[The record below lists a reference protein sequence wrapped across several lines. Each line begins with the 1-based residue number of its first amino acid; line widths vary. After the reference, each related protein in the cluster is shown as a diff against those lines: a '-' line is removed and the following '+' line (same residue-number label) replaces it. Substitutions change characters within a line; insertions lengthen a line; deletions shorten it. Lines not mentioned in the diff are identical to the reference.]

1 MRIGRIA
8 TYTFIL
14 IASATLWAAIADSPS
29 LSGIARDGAGKPL
42 VGVRITLTSSE
53 NASLAFQTTSD
64 SSGEYRFVGLAAG
77 KYALTAELSG
87 YAPTEPLAVLVVSA
101 LSPLTVSLT
110 LERSSFTQGADAQTA
125 SYPRLE
131 FQSAGIRGVIDPGG
145 YSAST
150 SSAASG
156 LLRGIADMK
165 RTDRRSYKADSKDWP
180 CALEPELREAVSE
193 HPEKEETIRRLGQFY
208 AAHGQ
213 PARAIPLFKRA
224 LQINVSDAVAL
235 RELAVALM
243 QDGQFGDARRVLL
256 PLVNPAAGADLH
268 QLLARADEG
277 SEMFQLAAQ
286 EYREAESKEQS
297 EESIFGEGY
306 ELVLAGSIAE
316 GMNVFAAGIQMY
328 PRSIPL
334 RIGAGTAQ
342 CLLGRTSDGLR
353 NFLDATDIDPADPRP
368 YSFLASASGNSSDE
382 SDRVRKS
389 FMRFLDRAPNSGSAS
404 YFLALALSRGNPA
417 SDTDRIQVLL
427 QRAIQLDPNL
437 AKAHLLLA
445 EIYAGHND
453 YEQAVPEFEAA
464 LRLAQ
469 DMSEA
474 HYRLALAYKNTGRS
488 EQAARE
494 MEIFRLSKKSK
505 ASGSDAESIDIAQ
518 FISVMDTPGQP
529 FRPETQ
535 CPATASRQESAP

>member
-1 MRIGRIA
+1 MRIARIA
-8 TYTFIL
+8 TYTVIL
-14 IASATLWAAIADSPS
+14 FASATLWAAIADSPT
-29 LSGIARDGAGKPL
+29 LSGIARDGTGKPL
-42 VGVRITLTSSE
+42 VGVRITLTGGE
-53 NASLAFQTTSD
+53 GASLKFQTTSD
-64 SSGEYRFVGLAAG
+64 SSGEYRLVGLAAG
-77 KYALTAELSG
+77 QYSLVAELSG
-87 YAPTEPLAVLVVSA
+87 YAPTVPLAVRIVSA
-101 LSPLTVSLT
+101 LNPLTVDLA
-110 LERSSFTQGADAQTA
+110 LERSSSAKSADAKAA
-125 SYPRLE
+125 SHPRLE

-165 RTDRRSYKADSKDWP
+165 RTDRRTYKADAKDWP

-193 HPEKEETIRRLGQFY
+193 HPEKEEPIRRLGQFY

-224 LQINVSDAVAL
+224 LQINSSDAVAL
-235 RELAVALM
+235 RDLVVAQM
-243 QDGQFGDARRVLL
+243 QDGQFADARKILL
-256 PLVNPAAGADLH
+256 PLVHPAAGADLH

-277 SEMFQLAAQ
+277 SEMFQQAAQ
-286 EYREAESKEQS
+286 EYREAESIEQS

-306 ELVLAGSIAE
+306 ELVLAGSIAD
-316 GMNVFAAGIQMY
+316 GMNVFTAGMQMY

-389 FMRFLDRAPNSGSAS
+389 FMRFLDHAPNSGSAS

-417 SDTDRIQVLL
+417 PDTDRIQVLL

-453 YEQAVPEFEAA
+453 YEQAVQEFEAA

-474 HYRLALAYKNTGRS
+474 HYRLALAYKNTGRL

-494 MEIFRLSKKSK
+494 MEIFRLSKKNR
-505 ASGSDAESIDIAQ
+505 ASGTDGQGIDIAQ
-518 FISVMDTPGQP
+518 FISVMDAPGQP
-529 FRPETQ
+529 SNPETQ
-535 CPATASRQESAP
+535 CPTSPSRQDSAP